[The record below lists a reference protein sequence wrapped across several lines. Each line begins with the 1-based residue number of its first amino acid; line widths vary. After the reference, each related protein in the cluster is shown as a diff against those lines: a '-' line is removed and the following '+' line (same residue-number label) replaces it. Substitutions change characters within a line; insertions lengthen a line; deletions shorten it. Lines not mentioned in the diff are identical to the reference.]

1 MKKFVAVLIFLT
13 LICVGASAWN
23 LTIRAFELTATPPYP
38 EINADIYLNS
48 IPTGQTTPYTFIGF
62 VSGTY
67 SCQLINLPIFYYNWL
82 PESVDF
88 GPVTANVT
96 FPFYAMRDSIPT
108 TNPVELSS
116 FTAATTSQNFVNL
129 TWVSESE
136 ALMLG
141 YRVYRGESN
150 SQAEAL
156 MITPTMVPATNT
168 STTQTYSITDD
179 EVELGHTYYYWLESV
194 DLGSSQFHGPV
205 SVIVEGEVP
214 PVYPE
219 VSSMRN
225 AYPNPFKATGNTNI
239 EVAVKADE
247 SGTVTIYNILGQAV
261 KTFEVTSG
269 THNIQWNGHNTNGEV
284 CGSGIY
290 FYKLN
295 TPSVNQT
302 KKMVI
307 VK

>member
-1 MKKFVAVLIFLT
+1 MKKFVVVLMFLT
-13 LICVGASAWN
+13 LFCVGANAWN
-23 LTIRAFELTATPPYP
+23 LTIRAFELTSTPPYP
-38 EINADIYLNS
+38 EINADILFNS
-48 IPTGQTTPYTFIGF
+48 IPTGFTTPHTFIGF

-67 SCQLINLPIFYYNWL
+67 SCQLVTSEYIYYNWL

-96 FPFYAMRDSIPT
+96 FPFYAMKQDVPHV
-108 TNPVELSS
+108 PVELSS
-116 FTAATTSQNFVNL
+116 FTAITTAQNFVNL
-129 TWVSESE
+129 SWTSQSE

-141 YRVYRGESN
+141 YRVYRGETET
-150 SQAEAL
+150 QADAL

-168 STTQTYSITDD
+168 STAQTYSIVDD
-179 EVELGHTYYYWLESV
+179 EVEVNHTYYYWLESV
-194 DLGSSQFHGPV
+194 DIGSSQFHGPV
-205 SVIVEGEVP
+205 SVLVEGEVP

-219 VSSMRN
+219 VSSMMS
-225 AYPNPFKATGNTNI
+225 AYPNPFRANGSTTI

-247 SGTVTIYNILGQAV
+247 SGTVSVYNVMGQVV

-269 THNIQWNGHNTNGEV
+269 THNIQWNGQNSKGEA

-290 FYKLN
+290 FYKLS